1 MVGGD
6 AWGGL
11 GGGVDA
17 DGLEA
22 EIDSFA
28 PGFPVSTT
36 SSGVGVGCAADSVSV
51 EPVVAG
57 WRPGD
62 DVTGLCPEFEKGAAT
77 REGCPLL
84 PGDCAQR

>member
-1 MVGGD
+1 LAGGD
-6 AWGGL
+6 ECGGL
-11 GGGVDA
+11 GGRLDA

-22 EIDSFA
+22 EMISFA

-36 SSGVGVGCAADSVSV
+36 NSGVGVGCAADSVSV
-51 EPVVAG
+51 EPAVAG

-62 DVTGLCPEFEKGAAT
+62 DLTGLFPGFERGAAS
-77 REGCPLL
+77 REGCALL